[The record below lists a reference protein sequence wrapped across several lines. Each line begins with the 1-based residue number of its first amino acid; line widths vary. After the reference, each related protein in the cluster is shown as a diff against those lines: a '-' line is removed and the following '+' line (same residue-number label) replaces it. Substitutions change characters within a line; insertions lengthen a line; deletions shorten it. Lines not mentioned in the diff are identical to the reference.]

1 MIKLNDHYF
10 IAWLNIVKK
19 IDFVVINNS
28 VNVFMSS
35 EEYSEY
41 LREYKLT
48 LKPLL
53 KEIRSTV
60 KALNNLTSQPAKG

>member
-1 MIKLNDHYF
+1 LIKLNDHYF